1 MRRMFYAT
9 VLGLAAL
16 ALAYFLGPRAVAD
29 QSVRF
34 DAAAIGPDPAAY
46 LAAREAEH
54 ANIRDGL
61 AKEIVWADPN
71 RRQRTPLSI
80 VYLHGFSASKGE
92 IRPLPDFVAEALGA
106 NIFYTRLAGHG
117 QDGAAMGAVS
127 AEDWIADTAE
137 ALAIGRAIGDRV
149 VVIATSTGATLASWA
164 ATRPDLAERVAAMI
178 MVAPNYRINGAGA
191 GLLSAPW
198 GAQISRL
205 LLGPERGFE
214 PANDLQRNLW
224 TSSYPTAALMPLAA
238 TVAMTRASRVE
249 DIDIPALFIFSD
261 ADKVVD
267 PRATHEVIAR
277 WGGPSRSVLVTD
289 ADDPNHHV
297 VAGDAYSPSTTQRLA
312 EEALGWLRETLDAA
326 R

>member
-9 VLGLAAL
+9 ALGLAAL
-16 ALAYFLGPRAVAD
+16 AVAYFLGPRAVAD
-29 QSVRF
+29 QTVPF

-54 ANIRDGL
+54 ANIREGL
-61 AKEIVWADPN
+61 AKEIIWADPDG
-71 RRQRTPLSI
+71 RQRTPVSI

-92 IRPLPDFVAEALGA
+92 IRPLPDLIAEQLGA
-106 NIFYTRLAGHG
+106 NLFYTRLTGHG
-117 QDGAAMGAVS
+117 QDSAAMGVAS

-164 ATRPDLAERVAAMI
+164 ATRPDLAENVAAMI
-178 MVAPNYRINGAGA
+178 MLAPNYRINGTGA
-191 GLLSAPW
+191 GLLSGPW
-198 GAQISRL
+198 GAQLSRL
-205 LLGPERGFE
+205 LLGPRRGFE
-214 PANDLQRNLW
+214 PANDLQRDLW

-249 DIDIPALFIFSD
+249 DIAIPALFIFSD
-261 ADKVVD
+261 EDRVVD
-267 PRATHEVIAR
+267 PRATHGVIAR
-277 WGGPSRSVLVTD
+277 WGAATRTILVSD

-297 VAGDAYSPSTTQRLA
+297 LAGDAYSPSTTNRLA
-312 EEALGWLRETLDAA
+312 DEAVVWLHDTLDAA